1 MGRLNHPNPAG
12 NETPD
17 VYRRLQEHLDV
28 MPVGFPATE
37 SGVELSIL
45 RRLFTEEEAEAAL
58 LLSALPERLARIH
71 RRARGRWTAEELE
84 ALLDRL
90 AAKGSIMGGSA
101 HGAGRKKTWSK
112 AMLAVGMY
120 EFQVNR
126 MTPELQRDMEA
137 YIAEGFAGAFLGPKT
152 KQMRTIPVNAKVVV
166 ERTVGRFDDA
176 RELVAAGEGPWAVMN
191 CVCRQGRDATGE
203 PCRQTDVRKTCL
215 ARKGVAR
222 HLLETGAAEELSR
235 EQALALLERAERDG
249 MVVQPENAQDP
260 LFVCFCCG
268 CCCGVLR
275 MAKEFPRPADV
286 IHSNFR
292 AEVTSGECLDCG
304 SCRPRCPMDAL
315 GAVDGR
321 TSVDHARCIGCGACI
336 GVCPSEALRLVEKE
350 RPAAPPESHRDL
362 YKQILVERFGIL
374 RTARMIGSAILG
386 RRV

>member
-1 MGRLNHPNPAG
+1 MGRLNQPDPTA

-17 VYRRLQEHLDV
+17 VFRRLQEHLDV
-28 MPVGFPATE
+28 MPVGFPATK

-58 LLSALPERLARIH
+58 LLSALPEPLARIH
-71 RRARGRWTAEELE
+71 RRARGRWTAAELE

-90 AAKGSIMGGSA
+90 AAKGSIMGGGA
-101 HGAGRKKTWSK
+101 HGAGRKKAWSK

-120 EFQVNR
+120 EFQVDR
-126 MTPELQRDMEA
+126 LTPGLQRDMEA
-137 YIAEGFAGAFLGPKT
+137 YIAEGFGGAFLGPKT

-166 ERTVGRFDDA
+166 ERTVGRYDDA
-176 RELVAAGEGPWAVMN
+176 RELVAEGEGPWAVMN
-191 CVCRQGRDATGE
+191 CVCRQGRDLTGE

-268 CCCGVLR
+268 CCCHVLR

-292 AEVTSGECLDCG
+292 AEVSGEDCLDCEA
-304 SCRPRCPMDAL
+304 CRPRCPMDAL
-315 GAVDGR
+315 ETRDGK
-321 TSVDHARCIGCGACI
+321 TAVDHARCIGCGACI
-336 GVCPSEALRLVEKE
+336 GVCPPEALRLVEKE
-350 RPAAPPESHRDL
+350 RPAAPPETHRAL
-362 YKQILVERFGIL
+362 YKKILVERFGIL
-374 RTARMIGSAILG
+374 GTARMIGSALLG